1 MTVAISTYASG
12 ADWLTSL
19 CTDLLPSNDWA
30 VVRDT
35 SSEKIFGLPGG
46 AGFVA
51 FVIGG
56 GSVEIQA
63 FPVFDPDQPVA
74 AQAGGFTYA
83 YSPFLPRFVLPI
95 GEVKVWTLVNSR
107 RLCGVIRSGSSYYSF
122 YAGLILPFG
131 SNKVYPFPCFIGGS
145 GELGGSKQ
153 SAYPFMS
160 GGNQYCPKVCLP
172 GDDWQIVGG
181 NSGGN
186 SSFTNEFPYSY
197 SYGFIHPFDGKFHRL
212 RSKIDGGAVVY
223 PALVVSSGRTSDTDL
238 LNADD
243 GMWLGYLDGVF
254 AIPQGRAAESIIAVD
269 GLDYLVVPNVSK
281 STETYGLR
289 LS

>member
-1 MTVAISTYASG
+1 MTVAISNYASG

-19 CTDLLPSNDWA
+19 CTDLLPSNGWS
-30 VVRDT
+30 VVRNA
-35 SSEKIFGLPGG
+35 SSEKVFGLPGS

-51 FVIGG
+51 FLVGDGVI
-56 GSVEIQA
+56 EIQA
-63 FPVFDPDQPVA
+63 FRDFDPEQPVA
-74 AQAGGFTYA
+74 GQVGGFSYA
-83 YSPFLPRFVLPI
+83 YSPFLPRFVLPS
-95 GEVKVWTLVNSR
+95 GEVKVWTLINSR
-107 RLCGVIRSGSSYYSF
+107 RLCGVIKAGSTYYSF

-131 SNKVYPFPCFIGGS
+131 SNKVYPFPCFIGGA
-145 GELGGSKQ
+145 GELGGSKE

-172 GDDWQIVGG
+172 SGAWQIVGG

-197 SYGFIHPFDGKFHRL
+197 SYGFNHPFDGKYHRL

-223 PALVVSSGRTSDTDL
+223 PCLVVSSGRMSDADA

-243 GMWLGYLDGVF
+243 GQWLGYLDGVY
-254 AIPQGRAAESIIAVD
+254 AIPQGRVAESVIEVD
-269 GLDYLVVPNVSK
+269 GVDYLVVPNVSK
-281 STETYGLR
+281 ATETYGLR
-289 LS
+289 LL

>member
-19 CTDLLPSNDWA
+19 CTDLLPSNDWS

-35 SSEKIFGLPGG
+35 SSEKVFGLPGDQ
-46 AGFVA
+46 GFVA
-51 FVIGG
+51 FLVDDGVIE
-56 GSVEIQA
+56 VQA
-63 FPVFDPDQPVA
+63 FRDFDPEQPVA
-74 AQAGGFTYA
+74 GQKGGFSYA
-83 YSPFLPRFVLPI
+83 YSPYLPRFVLPA
-95 GEVKVWTLVNSR
+95 GEVKVWTVVNSR
-107 RLCGVIRSGSSYYSF
+107 RLCGVIRSGSSYYSV

-131 SNKVYPFPCFIGGS
+131 SNRVYPFPCFIGGC
-145 GELGGSKQ
+145 GEIGGSKE

-160 GGNQYCPKVCLP
+160 GGNQFSPKVCLP
-172 GDDWQIVGG
+172 GGGWQVVGG

-223 PALVVSSGRTSDTDL
+223 PALVVSSGRTSDTDV

>member
-1 MTVAISTYASG
+1 MTVAISNYASG

-19 CTDLLPSNDWA
+19 CTDLLPSNDWT

-35 SSEKIFGLPGG
+35 SSEKVFGLPGDQ
-46 AGFVA
+46 GFVA
-51 FVIGG
+51 FVIGAG
-56 GSVEIQA
+56 IVEIQA
-63 FPVFDPDQPVA
+63 FPVFHPDQPVA
-74 AQAGGFTYA
+74 SQAGGFSYA
-83 YSPFLPRFVLPI
+83 YAPFLPSFVLPA
-95 GEVKVWTLVNSR
+95 GSVKVWTLVNSR
-107 RLCGVIRSGSSYYSF
+107 RLCGVIKSGASYYSF

-131 SNKVYPFPCFIGGS
+131 SNRVHPFPCFIGGC
-145 GELGGSKQ
+145 GELGGSKE

-172 GDDWQIVGG
+172 GGSWQIVGG
-181 NSGGN
+181 NSGGS

-197 SYGFIHPFDGKFHRL
+197 PYSFVHPFDGKFHRL

-223 PALVVSSGRTSDTDL
+223 PSLVVSSGRASDADTS
-238 LNADD
+238 NADD
-243 GMWLGYLDGVF
+243 GVWLGYLDGVF
-254 AIPQGRAAESIIAVD
+254 AIPQGHSVESVISVD

-281 STETYGLR
+281 SSEAYGLR